1 MAYCQLV
8 TWNLR
13 YAWDSDGANSFIH
26 RAGLVLETISEACP
40 DIIAFQEVLPQ
51 TAAFLRRHLPDY
63 TMIYSGR
70 NPDLK
75 GEGLCLAL
83 RRDQVELMT
92 LDRFWLSPT
101 PREPGSRYPQ
111 QSPNPRVCQL
121 ASVLV
126 EDTPLWV
133 CNNHL
138 DDLSETARLLG
149 IGQVL
154 DHVATHREPAA
165 PLLLC
170 GDLNAT
176 PESPV
181 VARCRESGL
190 VDLTADSGG
199 TFHDFGR
206 RQPVKLDYIF
216 GDAAAA
222 ARPHV
227 MAVWRDEVNG
237 IYLSDHYPVSV
248 TVDL

>member
-1 MAYCQLV
+1 MAFCQLV

-13 YAWDSDGANSFIH
+13 YRWDGDGANSFVH
-26 RAGLVLETISEACP
+26 RAGLVLDTISEAFP
-40 DIIAFQEVLPQ
+40 DIIAFQEVMPR

-63 TMIYSGR
+63 TVIYTGR
-70 NPDLK
+70 NEDLR

-83 RRDQVELMT
+83 RRDRVELMT

-101 PREPGSRYPQ
+101 PRVPGSRYQ
-111 QSPNPRVCQL
+111 NQSQNPRICQL

-126 EDTPLWV
+126 EDTPLWI

-138 DDLSETARLLG
+138 DDLSEEARLLG
-149 IGQVL
+149 FRQVL
-154 DHVATHREPAA
+154 EHVSTHCQPAA

-170 GDLNAT
+170 GDLNAV
-176 PESPV
+176 PDSRV
-181 VARCRESGL
+181 VALCREYGL
-190 VDLTADSGG
+190 TDLTADSGD

-216 GDAAAA
+216 GDATAAA
-222 ARPHV
+222 APHV

-248 TVDL
+248 TLDL